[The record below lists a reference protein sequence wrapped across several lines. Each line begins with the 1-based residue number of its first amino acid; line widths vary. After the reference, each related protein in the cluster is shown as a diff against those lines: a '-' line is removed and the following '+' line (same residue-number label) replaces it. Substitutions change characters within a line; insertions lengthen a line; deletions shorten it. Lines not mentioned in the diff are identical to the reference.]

1 MTWLISLTFC
11 VFQRK
16 KLKPD
21 GDMKLEFVIP
31 LSLEGLG
38 CLMECLSD
46 SCCLKFDGG
55 IKYNY
60 VVSYLRHVLP
70 L

>member
-1 MTWLISLTFC
+1 
-11 VFQRK
+11 
-16 KLKPD
+16 
-21 GDMKLEFVIP
+21 MKLEFVIP